1 MMWDGLKFLDVLSLV
16 MMVIVVIF
24 GSDKMVYFSGNTEFL
39 LSGDDKYIAFSKDLI
54 KGMLSWA
61 VGLCLCVVA
70 YGTTY
75 LSQKYEYL
83 NFCRHTTELKMAFLN
98 DESYVM
104 PTSNG
109 ALLWQ
114 YGSVVAIVLSYVA
127 LWLGMYWSYAAIYM
141 LIGR

>member
-1 MMWDGLKFLDVLSLV
+1 MDKNIDIDFCKQIKLARHNEICTEIENLRNENFKAVV
-16 MMVIVVIF
+16 MMGQSAIKASMFIQAGALVI
-24 GSDKMVYFSGNTEFL
+24 M
-39 LSGDDKYIAFSKDLI
+39 
-54 KGMLSWA
+54 
-61 VGLCLCVVA
+61 
-70 YGTTY
+70 
-75 LSQKYEYL
+75 
-83 NFCRHTTELKMAFLN
+83 MAFLN